1 MPYTDTGLPF
11 AHGSH
16 ESHQAA
22 VHQLASRET
31 KTRAYLRFLAKHGP
45 ATDHEARAALRL
57 PLSSITSIRNG
68 AMKCGLVDKGSTTR
82 PSPYG
87 GAACRVWILNAAGKA
102 AVAAMTEAA

>member
-1 MPYTDTGLPF
+1 MPYEQGLPF
-11 AHGSH
+11 APGSH

-31 KTRAYLRFLAKHGP
+31 KTRAYLRFLYRHGP

-57 PLSSITSIRNG
+57 PLSSICSIRNG
-68 AMKCGLVDKGSTTR
+68 VKAAGLVEKGDTTR

-87 GAACRVWILNAAGKA
+87 GNACRVWVLNSAGRA

>member
-11 AHGSH
+11 ASGSH

-31 KTRAYLRFLAKHGP
+31 KTRAYLRFLAKQGP
-45 ATDHEARAALRL
+45 STDHEAASALRL

-68 AMKCGLVDKGSTTR
+68 AMRCGLVEKGETTR
-82 PSPYG
+82 LGPYG
-87 GAACRVWILNAAGKA
+87 HECRVWLLNRAGRA
-102 AVAAMTEAA
+102 AVAAF